1 MKCIRIS
8 VVIFLLC
15 LVPCVAFSANASVS
29 EWDNL
34 IDVTYRFSW
43 YPQSD
48 LQVLLEEK
56 GAEYGMSLE
65 AYRDQLQGDL
75 GLRTG
80 ERGRLDSTSLPEG
93 KAWKAYHRLSLAEYV
108 LYLATDSSKHLENAQ
123 AAMDI
128 LSGKA
133 AQPDVAFWKHLYA
146 AHQAL
151 ENNDRRAFTMS
162 VFDLWQNVILKLEV
176 DDLRMQKNL
185 AKAGFVK
192 SLPDLYENVA
202 HLIVRR
208 AIIEKEMADLSPLGV
223 IVLSMEKKL
232 TTENGYR
239 TVVEAI
245 AERMQGLNSDNNNLN
260 FAVAFLEATANRH
273 DFEEENDPAQLANR
287 FAQAEKFYLLALD
300 WAHTKKGQAAV
311 LTQYMG
317 FMNSVTRRLADLEDP
332 LNKEPFFATVPIAAD
347 KYMDR
352 SMALFNDLA
361 ASEIRNDGFKK
372 AGFHQE
378 NNYLAAM
385 HKLWDSSA
393 KLAIMLGSYHKIR
406 SASDGIASNFSAETP
421 LLKYC
426 TLFQQ
431 HARSDSDI
439 VPDNAFFLVAFAASE
454 LAGLYREASAY
465 STDSRAGELFFGY
478 QLQAVEIFPVDV
490 IGVLQLAYQ
499 ASQDGHL
506 ESYFENTSQIA
517 ERLKRSEVVN
527 RWLAVN
533 RTEYDNIVKTIS
545 TTVPQVMA
553 NAYPLVNFIQETGGT
568 EEGMYRK
575 TLTMNQVFLTVSE
588 ENDTELPEKLLR
600 AVGAADFSDGIVR
613 LDDDLRQQ
621 VPIQLVG
628 QVEGALSEPSVHQ
641 YGKLKNE
648 LYASLDSPVHGLLRS
663 LFYEVPYERHQY
675 PRVMDTFTAQG
686 R

>member
-1 MKCIRIS
+1 MKCFRIS
-8 VVIFLLC
+8 VVVFLLC
-15 LVPCVAFSANASVS
+15 LFPCLAFSSAASAS

-43 YPQSD
+43 YPHSD
-48 LQVLLEEK
+48 LQALLEEK
-56 GAEYGMSLE
+56 GGEYGMSLE

-93 KAWKAYHRLSLAEYV
+93 KAWKTYYRLSLAEYV
-108 LYLATDSSKHLENAQ
+108 LFLATDSGKHLENAQ
-123 AAMDI
+123 AAMNI
-128 LSGKA
+128 LSGKS
-133 AQPDVAFWKHLYA
+133 AQPDIAFWKHLYA

-151 ENNDRRAFTMS
+151 ENNDRRVFTQS
-162 VFDLWQNVILKLEV
+162 VFDLWQNVILKMEV
-176 DDLRMQKNL
+176 DDLRMPNNL
-185 AKAGFVK
+185 AKTGFVK
-192 SLPDLYENVA
+192 SLPFLYENVA
-202 HLIVRR
+202 HLIIRK
-208 AIIEKEMADLSPLGV
+208 AIVEKEMPDLSPLGV
-223 IVLSMEKKL
+223 IILSMDKKL

-239 TVVEAI
+239 TVVA
-245 AERMQGLNSDNNNLN
+245 AVVERMHGLNSDNNNLN

-273 DFEEENDPAQLANR
+273 EFEEENDPANLVER

-300 WAHTKKGQAAV
+300 WANTSKGQAAV

-317 FMNSVTRRLADLEDP
+317 FMNYVTRRLADLEDP
-332 LNKEPFFATVPIAAD
+332 LSQEPFFAVIPITAD
-347 KYMDR
+347 QYMDR

-361 ASEIRNDGFKK
+361 RADIRNGGFKK
-372 AGFHQE
+372 VGFLQE
-378 NNYLAAM
+378 NNYFAAM

-406 SASDGIASNFSAETP
+406 SAAEGSASIFSAETP

-426 TLFQQ
+426 TLFQK
-431 HARSDSDI
+431 HARTDSEI

-454 LAGLYREASAY
+454 LAGLYQEASAY
-465 STDSRAGELFFGY
+465 SRDSRAAELFFAY

-499 ASQDGHL
+499 SSLDGHL
-506 ESYFENTSQIA
+506 ENYFDNTSKIA
-517 ERLKRSEVVN
+517 ERLKRTEIVN
-527 RWLAVN
+527 RWLTVN

-545 TTVPQVMA
+545 TSVPQVMA

-575 TLTMNQVFLTVSE
+575 THSMNQVFLTVGE
-588 ENDTELPEKLLR
+588 EDGTELSAKLLR
-600 AVGAADFSDGIVR
+600 AVGAADFSDGVIL
-613 LDDDLRQQ
+613 LDEGLKQQ
-621 VPIQLVG
+621 IPVQFVG
-628 QVEGALSEPSVHQ
+628 QIEGALSGPAVHR
-641 YGKLKNE
+641 YGNLKNE
-648 LYASLDSPVHGLLRS
+648 LYASLDSPIHGLLRS

-675 PRVMDTFTAQG
+675 PKVMDTFAGQ
-686 R
+686 RY